1 MKSKFKQLIVLALI
15 LFTSFFSYAQ
25 RFIEKQLPAPDQLS
39 TFFIG
44 PLLKSTIHYGKTPPN
59 YNGEILLFNHGYI
72 DLNQLFFTNNTFY
85 QDAYNDGY
93 QVVFVATTRGEGM
106 WVNGEL
112 LAESIDIIT
121 NKYQVNNLNIIAHS
135 NGGKATEAAMF
146 FYNKRD
152 KVKKVIALG
161 TPFWGTYLAD
171 VSQQW
176 WFNWIWRNTG
186 LNEGSATSTTY
197 YCRDVVRPYF
207 DNASNNQPEKFIILG
222 ASGFKNGHTILAPLM
237 FTSGSI
243 LYLAQGTNDGVTPY
257 SSSLRPGASYIFNKG
272 EAKLDHIDVA
282 LGQYVWNTIK
292 PYLNT
297 SFARKKVNSTIE
309 ISKKEIISNYQIIN
323 SENSYDQVIANKS
336 ITPTLVTI
344 FHEKELNDFKI
355 YNDNSELIPLQSRNN
370 LNVQSIYQSSYTI
383 EKLQN
388 LNSNS
393 RFAAFMH
400 YPNGPRMKYAT
411 NKENESVSIRFDHT
425 DISLDEI
432 EVNAI
437 ITKTGNL
444 HGETI
449 KGDSFVYSF
458 TLDSNAKNFTLD
470 TSDFENGTYSIY
482 VTGKHQTFVR
492 SIASGF
498 TVGQFSSEGLKKQI
512 NTSKNASEYTLLT
525 NVIDDQIE
533 ISNNSG
539 RQEVSYSIFNLN
551 GQLQLQNKLIF
562 SNQKFIIQE
571 GISSLAKGIY
581 ILIVNDNNS
590 KKSFKIVKQ

>member
-85 QDAYNDGY
+85 QDVYNDGY

-257 SSSLRPGASYIFNKG
+257 SSSLRPGASYIFDKG

-309 ISKKEIISNYQIIN
+309 ISKREIISNYQIIN

-355 YNDNSELIPLQSRNN
+355 YNNNSELIPLQHKKTPHE
-370 LNVQSIYQSSYTI
+370 QSKYQSSYTI

-388 LNSNS
+388 LNANS
-393 RFAAFMH
+393 RFAAFIH
-400 YPNGPRMKYAT
+400 YSDGPRMKYAT
-411 NKENESVSIRFDHT
+411 NKENESVSIRFDRT

-432 EVNAI
+432 VVNAI

-444 HGETI
+444 YGETI

-498 TVGQFSSEGLKKQI
+498 TVGQFSLEGLKKQI
-512 NTSKNASEYTLLT
+512 NISKSAPEYTLLT
-525 NVIDDQIE
+525 NIIDDQIE

-551 GQLQLQNKLIF
+551 GQLQLQNKVIF
-562 SNQKFIIQE
+562 SNQKLIIQE